1 MITSEVSVKS
11 VIQAL
16 QKRLI
21 ALGFPLPQYGADGT
35 PGMEL
40 WSAMNAALDMLDVPP
55 ALSRT
60 TSPTGR
66 AAIAAR
72 EGNILTAYKDSA
84 GVLTIGVGHT
94 SAAGPPLVAAGMT
107 ITAAEAD
114 EILSRDLGN
123 VEIALG
129 SAVTVPLSQ
138 DEFDALVSL
147 TFNIGTIAFKN
158 STLLKKLN
166 AGDRVGAADQFLV
179 WNKAGGKVLQGLV
192 NRRQAERAQFLSA

>member
-1 MITSEVSVKS
+1 MNSIV
-11 VIQAL
+11 QAL

-21 ALGFPLPQYGADGT
+21 ALGFPLPKCGADGM
-35 PGMEL
+35 PGAEL
-40 WSAMNAALDMLDVPP
+40 WSAMNAALDALEVPSTSI
-55 ALSRT
+55 SRV
-60 TSPTGR
+60 TSPAGR

-72 EGNILTAYKDSA
+72 EGNVLTAYKDSV

-114 EILSRDLGN
+114 AILSRDLGN
-123 VEIALG
+123 VESALR
-129 SAVTVPLSQ
+129 STVTLPLSQ
-138 DEFDALVSL
+138 NEFDALVSL
-147 TFNIGTIAFKN
+147 TFNIGATAFKN

-166 AGDRVGAADQFLV
+166 IGDRAGAADQFLV

-192 NRRQAERAQFLSA
+192 NRRQAERAQFLNA